1 MSPCHAS
8 YYALQAAE
16 AHRRAQVAREP
27 GLRHLI
33 EHERSLWLELDAQ
46 SRMLDMVARSMRRAQ
61 GESADD
67 SEPDPPVQAPFR
79 R

>member
-1 MSPCHAS
+1 MSLFHAS

-16 AHRRAQVAREP
+16 AHRRAQRAGDP
-27 GLRHLI
+27 ALRDLI
-33 EHERSLWLELDAQ
+33 EHERSLWFELDAQ

-61 GESADD
+61 GDAESC
-67 SEPDPPVQAPFR
+67 PPVQPPFR